1 MTPQDRISEQML
13 VLRER
18 FRLRCAERAAALSR
32 ACDETDLDAVRG
44 LAHDITGSAGM
55 FGFPALSEQAQRL
68 SDACRLG
75 RDEETFRAAR
85 MLSASLLALAAEG
98 E

>member
-1 MTPQDRISEQML
+1 MNDDISKMMT
-13 VLRER
+13 VLRQR
-18 FRLRCAERAAALSR
+18 FTVRCAERAAALSR
-32 ACDETDLDAVRG
+32 ACDASDLETVRS

-55 FGFPALSEQAQRL
+55 FGFPALSDEAQRL
-68 SDACRLG
+68 SGACRLG
-75 RDEETFRAAR
+75 RDEETLRAAR